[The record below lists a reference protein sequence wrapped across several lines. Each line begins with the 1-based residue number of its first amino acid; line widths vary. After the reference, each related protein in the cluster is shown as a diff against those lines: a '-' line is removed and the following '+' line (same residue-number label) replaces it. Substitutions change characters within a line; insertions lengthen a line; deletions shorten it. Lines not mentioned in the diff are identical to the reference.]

1 MKWNKARLKG
11 IVKGAIERKTREIHM
26 LEHENIGC
34 REEDLIKD
42 EMEQENLLEEEDK
55 YWRIRS

>member
-42 EMEQENLLEEEDK
+42 EME
-55 YWRIRS
+55 